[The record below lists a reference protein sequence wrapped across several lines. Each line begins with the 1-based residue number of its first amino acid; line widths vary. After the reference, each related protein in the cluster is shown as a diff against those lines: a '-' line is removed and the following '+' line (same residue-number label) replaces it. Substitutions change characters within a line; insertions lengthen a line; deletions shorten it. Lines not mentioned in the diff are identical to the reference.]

1 MTAAGTK
8 KTVTYTSEA
17 YMRKHKMIRN
27 RISQRAKRIVWTD
40 VSTPP
45 PCDGLYF
52 TKNNEFR
59 GEVELTS
66 YELRKGVHRWS
77 TSFKPDYW
85 GVSSEE

>member
-8 KTVTYTSEA
+8 KTITHTSRA
-17 YMRKHKMIRN
+17 YSVKHKMERSHIIR
-27 RISQRAKRIVWTD
+27 STKRIVWTD
-40 VSTPP
+40 VSIPP
-45 PCDGLYF
+45 PSDGLYF

-59 GEVELTS
+59 GDVQLTS
-66 YELRKGVHRWS
+66 YEFHKGVPRWS

>member
-17 YMRKHKMIRN
+17 YMRKHKMERN
-27 RISQRAKRIVWTD
+27 RISRSAKKIVWTD
-40 VSTPP
+40 VSIPP

-52 TKNNEFR
+52 TKNNELR

-66 YELRKGVHRWS
+66 YELRKGIPYWS